1 MKSGVKR
8 FRLLEINTARVIRKR
23 TIEEKV
29 RSFALREDEAIWKAI
44 DCQHRLQNSPYFCV
58 FKYARAVNK
67 RSGTRLKTESE
78 TWERR

>member
-1 MKSGVKR
+1 M
-8 FRLLEINTARVIRKR
+8 IRKR

-58 FKYARAVNK
+58 FKYTRAVKQKVWNEAEN
-67 RSGTRLKTESE
+67 RERDLARDVSHVRLLRHALPIS
-78 TWERR
+78 